1 MIVYIHRDKENISR
15 ASKEDKKMMYL
26 LGIVA
31 MLIFD
36 LVVGGLMIGVYC
48 TTLAQINGIIIIL
61 GLIDVAWLS
70 GMILAKITE

>member
-1 MIVYIHRDKENISR
+1 
-15 ASKEDKKMMYL
+15 MYL

-36 LVVGGLMIGVYC
+36 LVVGSLMIGVYC
-48 TTLAQINGIIIIL
+48 TTLAQVNGAIIIL
-61 GLIDVAWLS
+61 VLVDIAWLS